1 MLWLLFCWSQWKQRG
16 SGLPLSIH
24 VEWCQRGITDQE
36 ADQRKPLWI
45 FSCEC
50 FCISCKQIH
59 CHVISVCV
67 EMKKTWAVV
76 QKSVCLCE
84 KMHILWESQDVK
96 LCLQEERGVYIW
108 ERAWNI
114 SIPLSNGK
122 ERERAGMCRQV
133 KAEAVSSTAACF
145 RGIKQEKRKQSAEI
159 DGALW
164 SGRGKILPEET
175 ANSSVV
181 KSQWLP
187 HTQALHLLLLSPYL
201 RFLHFTSI
209 SSVCSQ
215 SFCETVEE
223 YLKKPISATEK
234 QNKTHFCHSYL
245 KISTY

>member
-1 MLWLLFCWSQWKQRG
+1 MLNDVRGASQTRKQTRG
-16 SGLPLSIH
+16 SRCG
-24 VEWCQRGITDQE
+24 
-36 ADQRKPLWI
+36 
-45 FSCEC
+45 FSAVNV
-50 FCISCKQIH
+50 SASAASRYT
-59 CHVISVCV
+59 VTSLVCV
-67 EMKKTWAVV
+67 WKWKKPGPLFRN
-76 QKSVCLCE
+76 QCVCVRKCIYCGSHRMWSYVYKKREVCIFE
-84 KMHILWESQDVK
+84 K
-96 LCLQEERGVYIW
+96 
-108 ERAWNI
+108 AWNI

-145 RGIKQEKRKQSAEI
+145 RGIKQGKRKQSAEI

-187 HTQALHLLLLSPYL
+187 HTQALHLLLPSPYL